1 MNDIIAA
8 IATGKVPCAI
18 GILRLSGPGCAQ
30 VAGKVFRPHSGTAL
44 ADCAPRKL
52 VLGTVAD
59 RQGRIIDEALGVYS
73 PAPHS
78 YTGEDTVE
86 LQCHGSP
93 AMLSAALE
101 SLFAAGARQALPGE
115 FTKRAFL
122 NGQLDLTQAEAVIDL
137 IDAESAEAAANAAGQ
152 LGGVLQRKIDP
163 IYDGLRDM
171 CSHFHAVLD
180 YPDEDIED
188 FELPALSAVLENS
201 QKELQTLLAT
211 YERGRHLK
219 HGVKAVLLGRPNAGK
234 SSLLNSL
241 AGYDRVIVTEIAG
254 TTRDT
259 VEEPV
264 RLGSVLLRLT
274 DTAGIREAGDPI
286 EAMGVARSEQAA
298 REAELA
304 IFVCDGSQAL
314 NEEDHRAM
322 EAALRAPRNLAVI
335 NKSDLPQQTEA
346 KDLPF
351 AHVLSLSALKG
362 DNLDALTSLIEEW
375 YGGESH
381 CDGSLLTNARQ
392 FGALTRGAEAVG
404 RAQSSLLM
412 GLTPDAVL
420 TDVEEAMTAM
430 GEVTGRT
437 VREDITARIF
447 ERFCVGK

>member
-1 MNDIIAA
+1 MNDVIAA

-18 GILRLSGPGCAQ
+18 GILRLSGCGCAQ
-30 VAGKVFRPHSGTAL
+30 IAGQVFTPDNGKPL
-44 ADCAPRKL
+44 WEAPAHKL
-52 VLGTVAD
+52 VLGTLRD
-59 RQGRIIDEALGVYS
+59 RQGRVIDQALGVYC

-93 AMLSAALE
+93 AMLAAGLE
-101 SLFAAGARQALPGE
+101 ALFSKGARQAGPGE

-137 IDAESAEAAANAAGQ
+137 IDAESADAAANAVGQ
-152 LGGVLQRKIDP
+152 LGGALLRQIDP
-163 IYDGLRDM
+163 IYERMTDL

-188 FELPALSAVLENS
+188 FEIPELAAVLEDS
-201 QKELQTLLAT
+201 AKALKKLLAT
-211 YERGRHLK
+211 YEQGRHLK
-219 HGVKAVLLGRPNAGK
+219 QGVKTVLLGRPNAGK
-234 SSLLNSL
+234 SSLFNAL
-241 AGYDRVIVTEIAG
+241 AGYDRVIVTEIPG

-264 RLGSVLLRLT
+264 RIGKVLLRLT
-274 DTAGIREAGDPI
+274 DTAGIREASDRI
-286 EAMGVARSEQAA
+286 EAMGVERSEQAA

-304 IFVCDGSQAL
+304 IFVCDGSEPL

-322 EAALRAPRNLAVI
+322 EAACKAPRSVGIL
-335 NKSDLPQQTEA
+335 NKSDKESCVSVEE
-346 KDLPF
+346 LPF
-351 AHVLSLSALKG
+351 AQVISLSAQTG
-362 DNLDALTSLIEEW
+362 ENLQQLRQLLEDW
-375 YGGESH
+375 YVGEAH

-392 FGALTRGAEAVG
+392 FGAITRGADAIA
-404 RAQSSLLM
+404 RAQSSLLL
-412 GLTPDAVL
+412 GLTPDAIL
-420 TDVEEAMTAM
+420 TDVEEAMTAL

-437 VREDITARIF
+437 VREDITNRIF